1 MDYISVKKLSEKYK
15 IDFYRFISYLEFL
28 NIPIEIKN
36 NIKTIS
42 NENIA
47 LIDKF
52 ISTYTT
58 SQIAYMK
65 SHNVQPF
72 FNGTLLLDLRKKYNL
87 NEKQF
92 KNKCVNADL
101 EFKYVYSN
109 EECKKFDEYINKK
122 LNKAELREE
131 KYIKE
136 GWIPLRDIIDELGD
150 KYNFS
155 VNTGKS
161 MIRSLNIEVYKP
173 LDNLSFLSKEQKE
186 KFEEFLKKFDSA
198 KERKLFFQEQTCM
211 KKYGV
216 SNPSCSNEA
225 RNKISE
231 KVKESCTEERQKK
244 IEESKLKKYGKRS
257 ITDSEK
263 SMKSRIE
270 NNGSLVVN
278 HKYEY
283 DNLQFHSSWELY
295 YYIYEKEILR
305 NNISRGN
312 IFEYEFDGK
321 IHRYECDFI
330 VNDKNVEIKGNQYL
344 DENEE
349 LYFPYTK
356 QTKIDS
362 IEKQKQWNA
371 KQKCMEENNVQII
384 SKKEIDSIIKIVDE
398 KYTKDY
404 ITLFKIDLEF
414 PYPTIKN
421 KSDYDIIRYFHK
433 SIYHARRNGE
443 LSPFEAW
450 QNKNLVKK
458 SALNRLK
465 YIGTCKPF
473 DIVQGFNIAKI
484 APKVSVFN
492 PKLAEELIK
501 KYLNDY
507 DTIIDSFSGFSGRMI
522 GAWRCGKK
530 YIGYDINK
538 THVEE
543 SNMIINYFDMKNCSV
558 LQKNLL
564 DVKETTYGKNY
575 AFFTCSPYEDKEIW
589 NENEIIKSCDEWI
602 DLCLKKHKCKKYL
615 FVVDKTEKYKNNIV
629 EIIENKS
636 HIGSNNEYV
645 ILIEK

>member
-15 IDFYRFISYLEFL
+15 IDFYQFISYLEFL

-42 NENIA
+42 NENIIP
-47 LIDKF
+47 IDKF

-58 SQIAYMK
+58 NQIAYMK

-87 NEKQF
+87 NDKQF
-92 KNKCVNADL
+92 KSKCVNADL

-122 LNKAELREE
+122 LNKVELREE

-216 SNPSCSNEA
+216 DNPSRSNEA

-283 DNLQFHSSWELY
+283 DNLQFHSSWEVY
-295 YYIYEKEILR
+295 FYIYNKYILK
-305 NNISRGN
+305 NNITKGK
-312 IFEYEFDGK
+312 IFEYKYDGN
-321 IHRYECDFI
+321 IHRYECDFL
-330 VNDKNVEIKGNQYL
+330 VNGENIEIKGGQLL
-344 DENEE
+344 DEDGN
-349 LYFPYTK
+349 LK
-356 QTKIDS
+356 QMKTR
-362 IEKQKQWNA
+362 EWNMC
-371 KQKCMEENNVQII
+371 KQKCMEENNVKLVVKKDII
-384 SKKEIDSIIKIVDE
+384 KIMKIVDE
-398 KYTKDY
+398 KY
-404 ITLFKIDLEF
+404 
-414 PYPTIKN
+414 
-421 KSDYDIIRYFHK
+421 
-433 SIYHARRNGE
+433 
-443 LSPFEAW
+443 
-450 QNKNLVKK
+450 
-458 SALNRLK
+458 
-465 YIGTCKPF
+465 
-473 DIVQGFNIAKI
+473 
-484 APKVSVFN
+484 
-492 PKLAEELIK
+492 
-501 KYLNDY
+501 
-507 DTIIDSFSGFSGRMI
+507 
-522 GAWRCGKK
+522 
-530 YIGYDINK
+530 
-538 THVEE
+538 
-543 SNMIINYFDMKNCSV
+543 
-558 LQKNLL
+558 
-564 DVKETTYGKNY
+564 GKNY
-575 AFFTCSPYEDKEIW
+575 IEQF
-589 NENEIIKSCDEWI
+589 
-602 DLCLKKHKCKKYL
+602 
-615 FVVDKTEKYKNNIV
+615 KTR
-629 EIIENKS
+629 
-636 HIGSNNEYV
+636 
-645 ILIEK
+645 

>member
-15 IDFYRFISYLEFL
+15 IDFYQFISYLEFL

-58 SQIAYMK
+58 NQIAYIK
-65 SHNVQPF
+65 SHNAQPF

-136 GWIPLRDIIDELGD
+136 GWIPLRDIFNELGE
-150 KYNFS
+150 KYDFS
-155 VNTGKS
+155 INTGKS
-161 MIRSLNIEVYKP
+161 MIRLLNIEVYKP

-216 SNPSCSNEA
+216 NNPSCSNEA

-278 HKYEY
+278 HKY
-283 DNLQFHSSWELY
+283 
-295 YYIYEKEILR
+295 
-305 NNISRGN
+305 
-312 IFEYEFDGK
+312 
-321 IHRYECDFI
+321 
-330 VNDKNVEIKGNQYL
+330 
-344 DENEE
+344 
-349 LYFPYTK
+349 
-356 QTKIDS
+356 
-362 IEKQKQWNA
+362 
-371 KQKCMEENNVQII
+371 
-384 SKKEIDSIIKIVDE
+384 
-398 KYTKDY
+398 
-404 ITLFKIDLEF
+404 
-414 PYPTIKN
+414 
-421 KSDYDIIRYFHK
+421 
-433 SIYHARRNGE
+433 
-443 LSPFEAW
+443 
-450 QNKNLVKK
+450 
-458 SALNRLK
+458 
-465 YIGTCKPF
+465 
-473 DIVQGFNIAKI
+473 
-484 APKVSVFN
+484 
-492 PKLAEELIK
+492 
-501 KYLNDY
+501 
-507 DTIIDSFSGFSGRMI
+507 
-522 GAWRCGKK
+522 
-530 YIGYDINK
+530 
-538 THVEE
+538 
-543 SNMIINYFDMKNCSV
+543 
-558 LQKNLL
+558 
-564 DVKETTYGKNY
+564 
-575 AFFTCSPYEDKEIW
+575 
-589 NENEIIKSCDEWI
+589 
-602 DLCLKKHKCKKYL
+602 
-615 FVVDKTEKYKNNIV
+615 
-629 EIIENKS
+629 
-636 HIGSNNEYV
+636 
-645 ILIEK
+645 

>member
-15 IDFYRFISYLEFL
+15 IDFYQFISYLEFL

-58 SQIAYMK
+58 NQIAYMK

-72 FNGTLLLDLRKKYNL
+72 FNGTLFLDLRKKYNL

-198 KERKLFFQEQTCM
+198 KERKLYFQEQTCM

-216 SNPSCSNEA
+216 SNPSCSDEA

-270 NNGSLVVN
+270 NNGTLSVTHRYMFEEL
-278 HKYEY
+278 E
-283 DNLQFHSSWELY
+283 FHSSWEVY
-295 YYIYEKEILR
+295 FYIYNKYILK
-305 NNISRGN
+305 NNITKGK
-312 IFEYEFDGK
+312 IFEYKYDGN
-321 IHRYECDFI
+321 IHRYECDFL
-330 VNDKNVEIKGNQYL
+330 VNGENIEIKGGQLL
-344 DENEE
+344 DEDGN
-349 LYFPYTK
+349 LK
-356 QTKIDS
+356 QMKTR
-362 IEKQKQWNA
+362 EWNMC
-371 KQKCMEENNVQII
+371 KQKCMEENNVKLVVKKDII
-384 SKKEIDSIIKIVDE
+384 KIMKIVDE
-398 KYTKDY
+398 KY
-404 ITLFKIDLEF
+404 
-414 PYPTIKN
+414 
-421 KSDYDIIRYFHK
+421 
-433 SIYHARRNGE
+433 
-443 LSPFEAW
+443 
-450 QNKNLVKK
+450 
-458 SALNRLK
+458 
-465 YIGTCKPF
+465 
-473 DIVQGFNIAKI
+473 
-484 APKVSVFN
+484 
-492 PKLAEELIK
+492 
-501 KYLNDY
+501 
-507 DTIIDSFSGFSGRMI
+507 
-522 GAWRCGKK
+522 
-530 YIGYDINK
+530 
-538 THVEE
+538 
-543 SNMIINYFDMKNCSV
+543 
-558 LQKNLL
+558 
-564 DVKETTYGKNY
+564 GKNY
-575 AFFTCSPYEDKEIW
+575 IEQF
-589 NENEIIKSCDEWI
+589 
-602 DLCLKKHKCKKYL
+602 
-615 FVVDKTEKYKNNIV
+615 KTR
-629 EIIENKS
+629 
-636 HIGSNNEYV
+636 
-645 ILIEK
+645 

>member
-1 MDYISVKKLSEKYK
+1 
-15 IDFYRFISYLEFL
+15 
-28 NIPIEIKN
+28 
-36 NIKTIS
+36 
-42 NENIA
+42 
-47 LIDKF
+47 
-52 ISTYTT
+52 
-58 SQIAYMK
+58 MK

-92 KNKCVNADL
+92 KSKCVNADL
-101 EFKYVYSN
+101 EFKYVYSD
-109 EECKKFDEYINKK
+109 EECEKFDNFINSIS
-122 LNKAELREE
+122 NMNRAELRDL

-136 GWIPLRDIIDELGD
+136 GWIPLRNIFNEFGEKYDFCENTGD
-150 KYNFS
+150 KILEYLGIKIYRPSHQFAFIN
-155 VNTGKS
+155 N
-161 MIRSLNIEVYKP
+161 
-173 LDNLSFLSKEQKE
+173 EQKN
-186 KFEEFLKKFDSA
+186 KFEDFLKKFSSA

-216 SNPSCSNEA
+216 SNPSCSDEA

-295 YYIYEKEILR
+295 YYIYEKEILG

-421 KSDYDIIRYFHK
+421 KSDYDMAYNEAKKLSDIGITAIWLPPAYKGMGGSDDVGYSVYDLYDLGEFYQKGSKETKYGNKEEYIQAIENTNVMADMIETFELDYSHK
-433 SIYHARRNGE
+433 Y
-443 LSPFEAW
+443 
-450 QNKNLVKK
+450 
-458 SALNRLK
+458 
-465 YIGTCKPF
+465 
-473 DIVQGFNIAKI
+473 
-484 APKVSVFN
+484 
-492 PKLAEELIK
+492 PKLYSIGVTNIFEYSGLVFFV
-501 KYLNDY
+501 NNC
-507 DTIIDSFSGFSGRMI
+507 FS
-522 GAWRCGKK
+522 
-530 YIGYDINK
+530 
-538 THVEE
+538 
-543 SNMIINYFDMKNCSV
+543 
-558 LQKNLL
+558 
-564 DVKETTYGKNY
+564 
-575 AFFTCSPYEDKEIW
+575 
-589 NENEIIKSCDEWI
+589 
-602 DLCLKKHKCKKYL
+602 
-615 FVVDKTEKYKNNIV
+615 
-629 EIIENKS
+629 
-636 HIGSNNEYV
+636 
-645 ILIEK
+645 